1 MTSSSNASLFGRL
14 AVKYKLI
21 TMAQLNAATAE
32 QARTPSKLQ
41 LGQIFVAN
49 GWMTDKDVAKLLNV
63 QKQVLDQHRKKQVK
77 ETPAAAEGVVIG
89 QLDVPNGEQ
98 PAPAA
103 KKKPTLAEEAPVPP
117 TPATPSRPTPP
128 PAAAPPSSP
137 PTPAAKAA
145 PAPSPQVAP
154 QQAAVETPAASVAT
168 TVSTPQATPSVSATS
183 NMPGTIDPEFAAI
196 LKQGVEKKASDIHL
210 HSGAV
215 LRMRI
220 NAEYLE
226 VGDGLIDCQRAH
238 EMALSILSESQRKIF
253 EEAGELDLAYS
264 LEGVSRFRVN
274 MYRQQRGTD
283 VVLRVVPSSPPS
295 LEDLS
300 MPGELASL
308 TNFHQ
313 GMVLI
318 TGPVGCGKSS
328 TLAALVNLINE
339 ERSEHILTV
348 EDPIEYLHPSK
359 RCLVN
364 QRQVHLHTDT
374 FGASLRAA
382 LREDPDVIVI
392 GELRDYETISLAL
405 TAAETG
411 HFVLGTLHTNSTI
424 RTVNR
429 LIGVFPP
436 DQQSQVRTMLSEALK
451 AVVSQRMVNR
461 ADGTGRVPAI
471 EKLMITK
478 PVGNL
483 IRENKTFQLGSL
495 LQTGKSQG
503 MWLMDQYL
511 EKLVKDGTITNEEAL
526 KICES
531 PKAFKK

>member
-1 MTSSSNASLFGRL
+1 M
-14 AVKYKLI
+14 
-21 TMAQLNAATAE
+21 
-32 QARTPSKLQ
+32 
-41 LGQIFVAN
+41 
-49 GWMTDKDVAKLLNV
+49 
-63 QKQVLDQHRKKQVK
+63 
-77 ETPAAAEGVVIG
+77 
-89 QLDVPNGEQ
+89 
-98 PAPAA
+98 
-103 KKKPTLAEEAPVPP
+103 
-117 TPATPSRPTPP
+117 
-128 PAAAPPSSP
+128 
-137 PTPAAKAA
+137 
-145 PAPSPQVAP
+145 
-154 QQAAVETPAASVAT
+154 
-168 TVSTPQATPSVSATS
+168 
-183 NMPGTIDPEFAAI
+183 AAI
-196 LKQGVEKKASDIHL
+196 LKQGVEKHASDVHV
-210 HSGAV
+210 HAGAI

-220 NAEYLE
+220 GADYLE
-226 VGDGLIDCQRAH
+226 VGDSPIERQRSND
-238 EMALSILSESQRKIF
+238 MLVSILSESQRAIF

-283 VVLRVVPSSPPS
+283 AVFRVVPSNPPS

-300 MPGELASL
+300 LPNELAGL

-318 TGPVGCGKSS
+318 TGSVGCGKSS

-364 QRQVHLHTDT
+364 QRQVLLHTQT

-436 DQQSQVRTMLSEALK
+436 DQQGQVRTMLSEALK
-451 AVVSQRMVNR
+451 AVISQRMVDKK
-461 ADGTGRVPAI
+461 DGSGRVPAI

-483 IRENKTFQLGSL
+483 IRENKTFQLASL

-511 EKLVKDGTITNEEAL
+511 EGLVKKGTISKEEAL
-526 KICES
+526 RVCEN
-531 PKAFKK
+531 PKSFNG

>member
-1 MTSSSNASLFGRL
+1 MTTSSNALLFGRL

-21 TMAQLNAATAE
+21 TMEQLNAATAE
-32 QARTPSKLQ
+32 QAKANPKVQ

-49 GWMTDKDVAKLLNV
+49 GWMTEKDVTKLV
-63 QKQVLDQHRKKQVK
+63 DIQKQVLESHRKKQA
-77 ETPAAAEGVVIG
+77 EEAQAAQESVVIG
-89 QLDVPNGEQ
+89 KLDVPTVEQ
-98 PAPAA
+98 PVPAT
-103 KKKPTLAEEAPVPP
+103 KKKLTRAEK
-117 TPATPSRPTPP
+117 TPAPPPPVSAAPTPP
-128 PAAAPPSSP
+128 PSVEP
-137 PTPAAKAA
+137 K
-145 PAPSPQVAP
+145 PAPKPAPVVP
-154 QQAAVETPAASVAT
+154 QQAPTQTPAASVAT
-168 TVSTPQATPSVSATS
+168 ESSTNQATPLVNTASTV
-183 NMPGTIDPEFAAI
+183 PGIIDPEFAAI
-196 LKQGVEKKASDIHL
+196 LKQGVEKKASDIHV

-226 VGDGLIDCQRAH
+226 VGDSPMDKQRAD
-238 EMALSILSESQRKIF
+238 EMAMSLLSERQRQIF
-253 EEAGELDLAYS
+253 DEAGELDLAYS

-295 LEDLS
+295 LEELS
-300 MPGELASL
+300 LPNELAAL

-364 QRQVHLHTDT
+364 QRQIHSHTDT

-436 DQQSQVRTMLSEALK
+436 DQQGQVRTMLSEALK
-451 AVVSQRMVNR
+451 AVISQRMVNK
-461 ADGTGRVPAI
+461 ADGTGRVPAL

-483 IRENKTFQLGSL
+483 MRENKTFQLGSI

-511 EKLVKDGTITNEEAL
+511 EKLVKAGTISKAEAL
-526 KICES
+526 KACEN
-531 PKAFKK
+531 PKAFGK

>member
-1 MTSSSNASLFGRL
+1 MTSNTNPALFGRL

-21 TMAQLNAATAE
+21 TMDQLTAATAE
-32 QARTPSKLQ
+32 QARTNPKVP
-41 LGQIFVAN
+41 LGEIFVSH
-49 GWMTDKDVAKLLNV
+49 GWMTEQHVAKLLNA
-63 QKQVLDQHRKKQVK
+63 QKQILDKHREKQAQEAK
-77 ETPAAAEGVVIG
+77 AAKDGVVIG
-89 QLDVPNGEQ
+89 KLDVPGAENATLDVGK
-98 PAPAA
+98 PAA
-103 KKKPTLAEEAPVPP
+103 KKKLTPNEQVP
-117 TPATPSRPTPP
+117 TPPP
-128 PAAAPPSSP
+128 PAAAPPP
-137 PTPAAKAA
+137 KPTPAPAVSKPSPVQAAPVSSTKVAATPAAA
-145 PAPSPQVAP
+145 PAQLGS
-154 QQAAVETPAASVAT
+154 
-168 TVSTPQATPSVSATS
+168 
-183 NMPGTIDPEFAAI
+183 IDPELAAI
-196 LKQGVEKKASDIHL
+196 LKQGVDKKAADVHIHAG
-210 HSGAV
+210 SA
-215 LRMRI
+215 LRMRVGG
-220 NAEYLE
+220 EYLE
-226 VGDGLIDCQRAH
+226 VGNSPIDPQRAE
-238 EMALSILSESQRKIF
+238 EMVLSILSESQRAAF

-274 MYRQQRGTD
+274 VYRQQRGTD
-283 VVLRVVPSSPPS
+283 AVFRIVPSSPPS
-295 LEDLS
+295 LEDLN
-300 MPGELASL
+300 MPNELAAL

-318 TGPVGCGKSS
+318 TGPVGCGKSA

-339 ERSEHILTV
+339 ERTEHILTV

-364 QRQVHLHTDT
+364 QRQVHLHTNT

-436 DQQSQVRTMLSEALK
+436 DQQGQVRTMLSEALK
-451 AVVSQRMVNR
+451 AVVSQRMVNK
-461 ADGTGRVPAI
+461 ADGSGRIPAI

-478 PVGNL
+478 PVANL
-483 IRENKTFQLGSL
+483 IRENKTFQLASI

-511 EKLVKDGTITNEEAL
+511 EDLIKAGTITNDEAL
-526 KICES
+526 KVCENA
-531 PKAFKK
+531 KTFKK